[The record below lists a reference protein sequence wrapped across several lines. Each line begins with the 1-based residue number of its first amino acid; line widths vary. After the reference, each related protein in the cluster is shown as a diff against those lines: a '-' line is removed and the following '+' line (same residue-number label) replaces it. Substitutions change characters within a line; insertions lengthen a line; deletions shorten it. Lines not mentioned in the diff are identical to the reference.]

1 MAIRTPLRSAL
12 AKCVEGMGITR
23 PMPVHSQR
31 ASGTAEMGQRQ
42 QPGRR
47 DSVATVT
54 LRQLLEAGTHFGHQ
68 TRRWNPKMK
77 RYIYGARNGIYII
90 DLQKTLRQLRQAAD
104 VVRRLAADGGTFLF
118 VGTRRQAQEP
128 TAEEA
133 QRCGMFYVTER
144 WLGGMLTN
152 FATIRQRIQR
162 LQELEHMEAEGQL
175 DLRPKKEAM
184 QLRKERQKLER
195 FLMGIK
201 GMDRLP
207 DALFAIDTRKERIAL
222 REAKRL
228 GIPTIAIVDT
238 NCDPG
243 DVDYVIPGNDE
254 AIRSI
259 RLITATIADAILEGA
274 KASEP
279 HMVGT
284 SRRPQVGEA
293 QAQSA
298 QEGEYAGDQVTDMAA
313 DFADEDSDDR
323 A

>member
-1 MAIRTPLRSAL
+1 M
-12 AKCVEGMGITR
+12 
-23 PMPVHSQR
+23 
-31 ASGTAEMGQRQ
+31 
-42 QPGRR
+42 
-47 DSVATVT
+47 ATVT

-90 DLQKTLRQLRQAAD
+90 DLQKTLRQLRQASE

-118 VGTRRQAQEP
+118 VGTKRQAQEAV
-128 TAEEA
+128 AEQA
-133 QRCGMFYVTER
+133 QRCDMFYVTER

-162 LQELEHMEAEGQL
+162 LKDLEHMEADGQL
-175 DLRPKKEAM
+175 DLRPKKEAT
-184 QLRKERQKLER
+184 QLRKEREKLER
-195 FLMGIK
+195 FLRGIK

-259 RLITATIADAILEGA
+259 RLITSTLANAILEGA
-274 KASEP
+274 KVHEP
-279 HMVGT
+279 EMLAAG
-284 SRRPQVGEA
+284 RQPQAGEA
-293 QAQSA
+293 EVQPAR
-298 QEGEYAGDQVTDMAA
+298 EGAYAAGEAA
-313 DFADEDSDDR
+313 DVATDVADEGADNK

>member
-1 MAIRTPLRSAL
+1 
-12 AKCVEGMGITR
+12 
-23 PMPVHSQR
+23 
-31 ASGTAEMGQRQ
+31 
-42 QPGRR
+42 
-47 DSVATVT
+47 VATVT

-90 DLQKTLRQLRQAAD
+90 DLQKTLRQLRQASE
-104 VVRRLAADGGTFLF
+104 VVRRLAANGGTFLF
-118 VGTRRQAQEP
+118 VGTKRQAQEAV
-128 TAEEA
+128 AEQA
-133 QRCGMFYVTER
+133 QRCDMFYVTER

-162 LQELEHMEAEGQL
+162 LKDLEHMEADGQL
-175 DLRPKKEAM
+175 DLRPKKEAT
-184 QLRKERQKLER
+184 QLRKEREKLER
-195 FLMGIK
+195 FLRGIK

-259 RLITATIADAILEGA
+259 RLITSTLANAILEGA
-274 KASEP
+274 KVHEP
-279 HMVGT
+279 EMLAAG
-284 SRRPQVGEA
+284 RQPQDGEA
-293 QAQSA
+293 EVQPVR
-298 QEGEYAGDQVTDMAA
+298 EGAYAAGEAA
-313 DFADEDSDDR
+313 DVATDVADEGADNR

>member
-1 MAIRTPLRSAL
+1 V
-12 AKCVEGMGITR
+12 AK
-23 PMPVHSQR
+23 
-31 ASGTAEMGQRQ
+31 
-42 QPGRR
+42 
-47 DSVATVT
+47 VT

-77 RYIYGARNGIYII
+77 KYIYGARNGIYII
-90 DLQKTLRQLRQAAD
+90 DLQKTLRQLRQASD
-104 VVRRLAADGGTFLF
+104 VVRRIAADGGTFLF
-118 VGTRRQAQEP
+118 VGTKRQAQE
-128 TAEEA
+128 TIAEEA
-133 QRCGMFYVTER
+133 QRCGMFFVTER

-152 FATIRQRIQR
+152 FTTIRQRIQR
-162 LQELEHMEAEGQL
+162 LLELERMEVEGQL
-175 DLRPKKEAM
+175 EVRPKKEAM

-195 FLMGIK
+195 FLIGIK
-201 GMDRLP
+201 GMNQLP

-243 DVDYVIPGNDE
+243 DVDYVVPGNDE

-259 RLITATIADAILEGA
+259 RLITGTIADAILEGG

-279 HMVGT
+279 EMVAAG
-284 SRRPQVGEA
+284 RRPEVITA
-293 QAQSA
+293 PLAATA
-298 QEGEYAGDQVTDMAA
+298 QEPFSGAGATDFTA
-313 DFADEDSDDR
+313 DDTTEDPDEL

>member
-1 MAIRTPLRSAL
+1 
-12 AKCVEGMGITR
+12 
-23 PMPVHSQR
+23 
-31 ASGTAEMGQRQ
+31 
-42 QPGRR
+42 
-47 DSVATVT
+47 VATVT

-279 HMVGT
+279 PMVGT
-284 SRRPQVGEA
+284 SRRPQAGEA
-293 QAQSA
+293 QAQST
-298 QEGEYAGDQVTDMAA
+298 QEGEYAGGQATDMAA
-313 DFADEDSDDR
+313 DFADEDADDR

>member
-1 MAIRTPLRSAL
+1 
-12 AKCVEGMGITR
+12 
-23 PMPVHSQR
+23 
-31 ASGTAEMGQRQ
+31 
-42 QPGRR
+42 
-47 DSVATVT
+47 VATVT

-90 DLQKTLRQLRQAAD
+90 DLQKTLRQLRQAANA
-104 VVRRLAADGGTFLF
+104 VRRLAANGGTCLF
-118 VGTRRQAQEP
+118 VGTKRQAQEAV
-128 TAEEA
+128 TEEA

-195 FLMGIK
+195 FLLGIK
-201 GMDRLP
+201 TMDRLP
-207 DALFAIDTRKERIAL
+207 DALFAVDTRKERIAL

-259 RLITATIADAILEGA
+259 RLITGTLADAILEGG
-274 KASEP
+274 KAHEP
-279 HMVGT
+279 ELIGVN
-284 SRRPQVGEA
+284 RRSQAAEA
-293 QAQSA
+293 QAQLT
-298 QEGEYAGDQVTDMAA
+298 QEGSYLGGEVANVAKESVA
-313 DFADEDSDDR
+313 EDSSNVS
-323 A
+323 

>member
-1 MAIRTPLRSAL
+1 M
-12 AKCVEGMGITR
+12 
-23 PMPVHSQR
+23 
-31 ASGTAEMGQRQ
+31 
-42 QPGRR
+42 
-47 DSVATVT
+47 ATVT

-90 DLQKTLRQLRQAAD
+90 DLQKTLRQLRQASE

-118 VGTRRQAQEP
+118 VGTKRQAQEAV
-128 TAEEA
+128 AEQA
-133 QRCGMFYVTER
+133 QRCDMFYVTER

-162 LQELEHMEAEGQL
+162 LKDLEHMEADGQL
-175 DLRPKKEAM
+175 DLRPKKEAT
-184 QLRKERQKLER
+184 QLRKEREKLER
-195 FLMGIK
+195 FLRGIK

-259 RLITATIADAILEGA
+259 RLITSTLANAILEGA
-274 KASEP
+274 KVHEP
-279 HMVGT
+279 EMLAAG
-284 SRRPQVGEA
+284 RQPQAGEA
-293 QAQSA
+293 EVQPVR
-298 QEGEYAGDQVTDMAA
+298 EGAYAAGEAA
-313 DFADEDSDDR
+313 DVATDVADEGADNR

>member
-1 MAIRTPLRSAL
+1 
-12 AKCVEGMGITR
+12 
-23 PMPVHSQR
+23 
-31 ASGTAEMGQRQ
+31 
-42 QPGRR
+42 
-47 DSVATVT
+47 
-54 LRQLLEAGTHFGHQ
+54 
-68 TRRWNPKMK
+68 MK

-104 VVRRLAADGGTFLF
+104 TVRRLAADGGTFLF
-118 VGTRRQAQEP
+118 VGTKRQAQE
-128 TAEEA
+128 AVVEEA

-195 FLMGIK
+195 FLTGIK

-259 RLITATIADAILEGA
+259 RLVTATIADAILEGSRA
-274 KASEP
+274 VEPQMLATQGRSEAI
-279 HMVGT
+279 
-284 SRRPQVGEA
+284 EA
-293 QAQSA
+293 QFQAS
-298 QEGEYAGDQVTDMAA
+298 QEGTYAGDEAA
-313 DFADEDSDDR
+313 DVGEQVAAEDSDDQ

>member
-1 MAIRTPLRSAL
+1 
-12 AKCVEGMGITR
+12 
-23 PMPVHSQR
+23 
-31 ASGTAEMGQRQ
+31 
-42 QPGRR
+42 
-47 DSVATVT
+47 VATVT

-90 DLQKTLRQLRQAAD
+90 DLQKTLRQLRQASEM
-104 VVRRLAADGGTFLF
+104 VRRLAADGGTFLF
-118 VGTRRQAQEP
+118 VGTKRQAQE
-128 TAEEA
+128 AVVEQA
-133 QRCGMFYVTER
+133 QRCDMFYVTER

-162 LQELEHMEAEGQL
+162 LQELEHMEVDGQL

-201 GMDRLP
+201 RMDRLP

-259 RLITATIADAILEGA
+259 RLITSTLANAILEGA
-274 KASEP
+274 KVHEP
-279 HMVGT
+279 EMLVG
-284 SRRPQVGEA
+284 SRQSQAGAAEIQPAGEESYADGEA
-293 QAQSA
+293 
-298 QEGEYAGDQVTDMAA
+298 TDVAT
-313 DFADEDSDDR
+313 DLADEGADNR
-323 A
+323 V

>member
-1 MAIRTPLRSAL
+1 
-12 AKCVEGMGITR
+12 
-23 PMPVHSQR
+23 
-31 ASGTAEMGQRQ
+31 
-42 QPGRR
+42 
-47 DSVATVT
+47 
-54 LRQLLEAGTHFGHQ
+54 
-68 TRRWNPKMK
+68 MK

-104 VVRRLAADGGTFLF
+104 VVRRLAAEGGTFLF
-118 VGTRRQAQEP
+118 VGTKRQAQEAV
-128 TAEEA
+128 TEEA
-133 QRCGMFYVTER
+133 QRCGMYYVTER

-195 FLMGIK
+195 FLLGIK
-201 GMDRLP
+201 GMDHLP

-259 RLITATIADAILEGA
+259 RLITGTLADAILEGG
-274 KASEP
+274 KAHEP
-279 HMVGT
+279 QLIGVNERAQT
-284 SRRPQVGEA
+284 IEA
-293 QAQSA
+293 QAQLT
-298 QEGEYAGDQVTDMAA
+298 QEGSYLPGEATDVATESL
-313 DFADEDSDDR
+313 DEDSDDTL
-323 A
+323 

>member
-1 MAIRTPLRSAL
+1 
-12 AKCVEGMGITR
+12 
-23 PMPVHSQR
+23 
-31 ASGTAEMGQRQ
+31 
-42 QPGRR
+42 
-47 DSVATVT
+47 
-54 LRQLLEAGTHFGHQ
+54 
-68 TRRWNPKMK
+68 MK

-90 DLQKTLRQLRQAAD
+90 DLQKTLRQLRQAANM
-104 VVRRLAADGGTFLF
+104 VRRLAADGGTFLF
-118 VGTRRQAQEP
+118 VGTKRQAQEAV
-128 TAEEA
+128 TEAA
-133 QRCGMFYVTER
+133 QRSGMFYVTER

-162 LQELEHMEAEGQL
+162 LEELERMEAEGQL
-175 DLRPKKEAM
+175 ELRPKKEAM

-195 FLMGIK
+195 FLLGIK
-201 GMDRLP
+201 GMMRLP

-259 RLITATIADAILEGA
+259 RLVTGTIADAILEGA
-274 KASEP
+274 KAFE
-279 HMVGT
+279 
-284 SRRPQVGEA
+284 PQVLAANRRSPAAEVQSQPTQEGAYLGGEA
-293 QAQSA
+293 
-298 QEGEYAGDQVTDMAA
+298 A
-313 DFADEDSDDR
+313 DVATEFEAEDSGDR

>member
-1 MAIRTPLRSAL
+1 
-12 AKCVEGMGITR
+12 
-23 PMPVHSQR
+23 
-31 ASGTAEMGQRQ
+31 
-42 QPGRR
+42 
-47 DSVATVT
+47 VATVT

-90 DLQKTLRQLRQAAD
+90 DLQKTLRQLRQASEM
-104 VVRRLAADGGTFLF
+104 VRRLAADGGTFLF
-118 VGTRRQAQEP
+118 VGTKRQAQE
-128 TAEEA
+128 AVVEQA
-133 QRCGMFYVTER
+133 QRCDMFYVTER

-162 LQELEHMEAEGQL
+162 LKDLEHMEADGQL
-175 DLRPKKEAM
+175 DVRPKKEAT
-184 QLRKERQKLER
+184 QLRKEREKLER

-201 GMDRLP
+201 NMDRLP

-259 RLITATIADAILEGA
+259 RLITSTLANAILEGA
-274 KASEP
+274 KVHEP
-279 HMVGT
+279 EMLAT
-284 SRRPQVGEA
+284 SRQPQAGEA
-293 QAQSA
+293 GVQPA
-298 QEGEYAGDQVTDMAA
+298 GEEAYADGEATDVATDLA
-313 DFADEDSDDR
+313 DGEANR
-323 A
+323 GV

>member
-1 MAIRTPLRSAL
+1 
-12 AKCVEGMGITR
+12 
-23 PMPVHSQR
+23 
-31 ASGTAEMGQRQ
+31 
-42 QPGRR
+42 
-47 DSVATVT
+47 VATVT

-90 DLQKTLRQLRQAAD
+90 DLQKTLRQLRQAAN
-104 VVRRLAADGGTFLF
+104 VVRRLAADGGSFLF
-118 VGTRRQAQEP
+118 VGTKRQAQE
-128 TAEEA
+128 AVVEEA

-152 FATIRQRIQR
+152 FATIRQRIQW

-259 RLITATIADAILEGA
+259 RLITGTIADAILEGG
-274 KASEP
+274 KAAEP
-279 HMVGT
+279 QMFGEEHP
-284 SRRPQVGEA
+284 SQVAEA
-293 QAQSA
+293 QAQPTPEVTYPGAESA
-298 QEGEYAGDQVTDMAA
+298 NVTTE
-313 DFADEDSDDR
+313 FADTDAEQNL
-323 A
+323 

>member
-1 MAIRTPLRSAL
+1 M
-12 AKCVEGMGITR
+12 
-23 PMPVHSQR
+23 
-31 ASGTAEMGQRQ
+31 
-42 QPGRR
+42 
-47 DSVATVT
+47 ATVT

-90 DLQKTLRQLRQAAD
+90 DLQKTLRQLRQAAG

-118 VGTRRQAQEP
+118 VGTKRQAQEAI
-128 TAEEA
+128 AEEA
-133 QRCGMFYVTER
+133 QRCGMYYVTER

-175 DLRPKKEAM
+175 ELRPKKEAM

-195 FLMGIK
+195 FLIGIK
-201 GMDRLP
+201 QMDRLP
-207 DALFAIDTRKERIAL
+207 DALFVIDTRKERIAL

-259 RLITATIADAILEGA
+259 RLITGTLADAIVEGG
-274 KASEP
+274 KASDEP
-279 HMVGT
+279 
-284 SRRPQVGEA
+284 QLIGENQRLQA
-293 QAQSA
+293 VEVQAQPT
-298 QEGEYAGDQVTDMAA
+298 QEESYLGGEVTDVAPESA
-313 DFADEDSDDR
+313 DKPSDEVS
-323 A
+323 

>member
-1 MAIRTPLRSAL
+1 
-12 AKCVEGMGITR
+12 
-23 PMPVHSQR
+23 
-31 ASGTAEMGQRQ
+31 
-42 QPGRR
+42 
-47 DSVATVT
+47 VATVT

-118 VGTRRQAQEP
+118 VGTKRQAQEAV
-128 TAEEA
+128 AEEA
-133 QRCGMFYVTER
+133 QRCDMFYVTER

-162 LQELEHMEAEGQL
+162 LQDLEHMEAEGQL
-175 DLRPKKEAM
+175 DVRPKKEAM

-201 GMDRLP
+201 GMERLP

-259 RLITATIADAILEGA
+259 RLVTATIADAILEGA
-274 KASEP
+274 KAFEP
-279 HMVGT
+279 QMLGAN
-284 SRRPQVGEA
+284 RRPQAVEA
-293 QAQSA
+293 ESPPT
-298 QEGEYAGDQVTDMAA
+298 QEGAYLDGGGA
-313 DFADEDSDDR
+313 DVATEFVDEDADDGV
-323 A
+323 

>member
-1 MAIRTPLRSAL
+1 
-12 AKCVEGMGITR
+12 
-23 PMPVHSQR
+23 
-31 ASGTAEMGQRQ
+31 
-42 QPGRR
+42 
-47 DSVATVT
+47 VATVT

-90 DLQKTLRQLRQAAD
+90 DLQKTLRQLRQASE

-118 VGTRRQAQEP
+118 VGTKRQAQEAV
-128 TAEEA
+128 AEQA
-133 QRCGMFYVTER
+133 QRCDMFYVTER

-162 LQELEHMEAEGQL
+162 LKDLEHMEADGQL
-175 DLRPKKEAM
+175 DLRPKKEAT
-184 QLRKERQKLER
+184 QLRKEREKLER
-195 FLMGIK
+195 FLRGIK

-259 RLITATIADAILEGA
+259 RLITSTLANAILEGA
-274 KASEP
+274 KVHEP
-279 HMVGT
+279 EMLAAG
-284 SRRPQVGEA
+284 RQPQAGEA
-293 QAQSA
+293 EVQPAR
-298 QEGEYAGDQVTDMAA
+298 EGAYAAGEAA
-313 DFADEDSDDR
+313 DVATDVADEGADNK

>member
-1 MAIRTPLRSAL
+1 
-12 AKCVEGMGITR
+12 
-23 PMPVHSQR
+23 
-31 ASGTAEMGQRQ
+31 
-42 QPGRR
+42 
-47 DSVATVT
+47 VATVT

-90 DLQKTLRQLRQAAD
+90 DLQKTLRQLRQAAA

-118 VGTRRQAQEP
+118 VGTKRQAQEAV
-128 TAEEA
+128 TEEA

-162 LQELEHMEAEGQL
+162 LEELERMEAEGQL

-195 FLMGIK
+195 FLLGIK

-207 DALFAIDTRKERIAL
+207 DALFVIDTRKERIAL

-254 AIRSI
+254 AIRSV
-259 RLITATIADAILEGA
+259 RLITGTLADAILEGGRA
-274 KASEP
+274 HEP
-279 HMVGT
+279 QLLGAT
-284 SRRPQVGEA
+284 KRPQAVEA
-293 QAQSA
+293 QAQLT
-298 QEGEYAGDQVTDMAA
+298 QEGAYVGGEGTDVAA
-313 DFADEDSDDR
+313 EFVDKDSDDTV
-323 A
+323 

>member
-1 MAIRTPLRSAL
+1 M
-12 AKCVEGMGITR
+12 
-23 PMPVHSQR
+23 
-31 ASGTAEMGQRQ
+31 
-42 QPGRR
+42 
-47 DSVATVT
+47 ATVT

-90 DLQKTLRQLRQAAD
+90 DLQKTLRQLRQASEM
-104 VVRRLAADGGTFLF
+104 VRRLAADGGTFLF
-118 VGTRRQAQEP
+118 VGTKRQAQE
-128 TAEEA
+128 AVVEQA
-133 QRCGMFYVTER
+133 QRCDMFYVTER

-162 LQELEHMEAEGQL
+162 LKDLEHMEADGQL
-175 DLRPKKEAM
+175 DVRPKKEAT
-184 QLRKERQKLER
+184 QLRKEREKLER

-201 GMDRLP
+201 NMDRLP

-259 RLITATIADAILEGA
+259 RLITSTLANAILEGG
-274 KASEP
+274 KVHEP
-279 HMVGT
+279 EMLEP
-284 SRRPQVGEA
+284 SRQPQAGEA
-293 QAQSA
+293 GVQPA
-298 QEGEYAGDQVTDMAA
+298 QEGAYADGGATDVATDLA
-313 DFADEDSDDR
+313 GGEADDR
-323 A
+323 V

>member
-1 MAIRTPLRSAL
+1 M
-12 AKCVEGMGITR
+12 
-23 PMPVHSQR
+23 
-31 ASGTAEMGQRQ
+31 
-42 QPGRR
+42 
-47 DSVATVT
+47 ATVT

-90 DLQKTLRQLRQAAD
+90 DLQKTLRQLRQAAA

-118 VGTRRQAQEP
+118 VGTKRQAQEAV
-128 TAEEA
+128 TEEA

-162 LQELEHMEAEGQL
+162 LEELERMEAEGQL

-195 FLMGIK
+195 FLLGIK

-207 DALFAIDTRKERIAL
+207 DALFVIDTRKERIAL

-254 AIRSI
+254 AIRSV
-259 RLITATIADAILEGA
+259 RLITGTLADAILEGGRVH
-274 KASEP
+274 EP
-279 HMVGT
+279 ELLGAT
-284 SRRPQVGEA
+284 KQSQTIEA
-293 QAQSA
+293 QTQLT
-298 QEGEYAGDQVTDMAA
+298 QEGTYVGGEGTDVAA
-313 DFADEDSDDR
+313 ELADDDSNDTV
-323 A
+323 

>member
-1 MAIRTPLRSAL
+1 
-12 AKCVEGMGITR
+12 
-23 PMPVHSQR
+23 
-31 ASGTAEMGQRQ
+31 
-42 QPGRR
+42 
-47 DSVATVT
+47 VATVT

-104 VVRRLAADGGTFLF
+104 TVRRLAADGGTFLF
-118 VGTRRQAQEP
+118 VGTKRQAQEAV
-128 TAEEA
+128 AEEA

-195 FLMGIK
+195 FLTGIK

-259 RLITATIADAILEGA
+259 RLVTATIAEAILEGA

-279 HMVGT
+279 PVLAAH
-284 SRRPQVGEA
+284 RRPQTVD
-293 QAQSA
+293 AQSQPI
-298 QEGEYAGDQVTDMAA
+298 QEETYLGDEAA
-313 DFADEDSDDR
+313 DVGAEIAAEDSDDS

>member
-1 MAIRTPLRSAL
+1 
-12 AKCVEGMGITR
+12 
-23 PMPVHSQR
+23 
-31 ASGTAEMGQRQ
+31 
-42 QPGRR
+42 
-47 DSVATVT
+47 VATVT

-90 DLQKTLRQLRQAAD
+90 DLQKTLRQLRQACD
-104 VVRRLAADGGTFLF
+104 VVRRIAAAGGTFLF
-118 VGTRRQAQEP
+118 VGTKRQAQEAI
-128 TAEEA
+128 AEQA
-133 QRCGMFYVTER
+133 QRSGMFYVTER

-162 LQELEHMEAEGQL
+162 LQELEHMEIDGQL
-175 DLRPKKEAM
+175 ELRPKKEAM

-259 RLITATIADAILEGA
+259 RLITSTIAGAILEGA
-274 KASEP
+274 QAYDP
-279 HMVGT
+279 QMRATG
-284 SRRPQVGEA
+284 RRPQAGEPEA
-293 QAQSA
+293 QPAE
-298 QEGEYAGDQVTDMAA
+298 EGAYAGDQAADMAA
-313 DFADEDSDDR
+313 DIVDEASEDR
-323 A
+323 L

>member
-1 MAIRTPLRSAL
+1 
-12 AKCVEGMGITR
+12 
-23 PMPVHSQR
+23 
-31 ASGTAEMGQRQ
+31 
-42 QPGRR
+42 
-47 DSVATVT
+47 VATVT

-118 VGTRRQAQEP
+118 VGTKRQAQE
-128 TAEEA
+128 TVTEEA
-133 QRCGMFYVTER
+133 KRCDMFYVTER

-162 LQELEHMEAEGQL
+162 LQELEHMEVDGQL
-175 DLRPKKEAM
+175 DLRPKKEAT

-195 FLMGIK
+195 FLIGIK
-201 GMDRLP
+201 SMERLP

-259 RLITATIADAILEGA
+259 RLITSTIAGAILEGA
-274 KASEP
+274 QAHDPQRVAMGRRSQMAET
-279 HMVGT
+279 GT
-284 SRRPQVGEA
+284 MPAQGEA
-293 QAQSA
+293 
-298 QEGEYAGDQVTDMAA
+298 YAGDEVA
-313 DFADEDSDDR
+313 DVAVDLVDEDTADNP
-323 A
+323 

>member
-1 MAIRTPLRSAL
+1 
-12 AKCVEGMGITR
+12 
-23 PMPVHSQR
+23 
-31 ASGTAEMGQRQ
+31 
-42 QPGRR
+42 
-47 DSVATVT
+47 
-54 LRQLLEAGTHFGHQ
+54 
-68 TRRWNPKMK
+68 
-77 RYIYGARNGIYII
+77 
-90 DLQKTLRQLRQAAD
+90 
-104 VVRRLAADGGTFLF
+104 
-118 VGTRRQAQEP
+118 
-128 TAEEA
+128 
-133 QRCGMFYVTER
+133 VTER

-162 LQELEHMEAEGQL
+162 LQELEHMEVDGQL

-201 GMDRLP
+201 RMDRLP

-259 RLITATIADAILEGA
+259 RLITSTLANAILEGA
-274 KASEP
+274 KVHEP
-279 HMVGT
+279 EMLAAG
-284 SRRPQVGEA
+284 RQPQ
-293 QAQSA
+293 
-298 QEGEYAGDQVTDMAA
+298 AGVTDIQPTQEEAYVGNEA
-313 DFADEDSDDR
+313 TDVATDRADEEADDR
-323 A
+323 I